1 LLVAGWIVLTALLVA
16 AGVAVTHSA
25 SVGAFDRH
33 VTAVVVAHRT
43 DSLTSAMKV
52 ITWLGTWVA
61 LVVTLGLFAVLCLRR
76 RLPMLVVGIAL
87 VAWAG
92 EASGVAI
99 GKALVGRP
107 RPPER
112 IWLTLAHGSSWP
124 SGHAAVA
131 VLVFGT
137 LALATSQIVG
147 RRSVRVLAWALA
159 ALVSV
164 AVAYSRVELGVHWC
178 TDTIAS
184 FLFVTGW
191 LAMVVVVLRRAVG
204 PATLPRPDPITP
216 EAGPVT
222 T

>member
-1 LLVAGWIVLTALLVA
+1 
-16 AGVAVTHSA
+16 
-25 SVGAFDRH
+25 
-33 VTAVVVAHRT
+33 
-43 DSLTSAMKV
+43 
-52 ITWLGTWVA
+52 
-61 LVVTLGLFAVLCLRR
+61 
-76 RLPMLVVGIAL
+76 VGIAL

-124 SGHAAVA
+124 SGHTAVA
-131 VLVFGT
+131 VVVFGT

-184 FLFVTGW
+184 LLFVTGW
-191 LAMVVVVLRRAVG
+191 LAMVVVVLRRVA
-204 PATLPRPDPITP
+204 PATLPRPGSTTP

-222 T
+222 TSPSASRSGSGGTEADPV